1 MSSTQLPDFEHTL
14 VIARGNLE
22 APELAEC
29 HGVCCGLLCRR
40 GSASLDAFMGLLDML
55 ELVKNPGTA
64 LKMSLEELL
73 VSSKA
78 QLADEDMGITLWLPS
93 DGETLEDRTMALSHW
108 CSGFLAGLG
117 ASGKDGLKALSDDAN
132 EALRDLQQISSAD
145 VSDTTESEEDE
156 NAYSDIVEYIRIVV
170 LMIREDLRGPDGLD
184 AIH

>member
-1 MSSTQLPDFEHTL
+1 MSSNQLPDFEHTL
-14 VIARGNLE
+14 VIAKGNLE

-40 GSASLDAFMGLLDML
+40 GNVSLDAFMGLLDML
-55 ELVKNPGTA
+55 ELVRNPGTA
-64 LKMSLEELL
+64 LKISLDELL

-78 QLADEDMGITLWLPS
+78 QLADEDFSIALWLPS

-108 CSGFLAGLG
+108 CNGFLAGLG
-117 ASGKDGLKALSDDAN
+117 ASGEDGLKSLSEDAN

-156 NAYSDIVEYIRIVV
+156 RAFAEIVEFIRIVV
-170 LMIREDLRGPDGLD
+170 LMIREDLRGPDGQD
-184 AIH
+184 FIH